1 MEKKKGFCSLSLAR
15 IAATAG
21 TSLAGSAAAATL
33 GLELLEAGL
42 ADLEASPH

>member
-1 MEKKKGFCSLSLAR
+1 MRRDCSSLSLAR
-15 IAATAG
+15 IAAAAAG
-21 TSLAGSAAAATL
+21 AGLAGPAAAAL